1 MHVALYARYSSE
13 HQREASIA
21 DQFRTC
27 ERSAQSQGW
36 TVSHR
41 YEDKAITGSRA
52 DRPGYQRLLQEA
64 QARRFDILLVDD
76 LSRLTRDEAESIQLR
91 RRLAFWGI
99 RLIGVSDGYDSAA
112 KGHKLQASVRG
123 IMNELYLDDLREKTH
138 RGLMGQALKGYS
150 CGGRAYG
157 YRRVSI
163 EDPSKQDEYGR
174 SVITA
179 VRWEPDAEP
188 ANWVRWIFNRYA
200 SGSSPR
206 DIAAE
211 LNRLGVPSPRGGTWC
226 ASAIHGDPSDGTG
239 ILCNPRYA
247 GRVVWNRFRW
257 ERHPETKRRI
267 RRLRARQEWIE
278 LDMPELR
285 IVPQPLWEQ
294 VQGRMTG
301 RTSATLRAACRQ
313 AAGRPG
319 RYLLS
324 GLLKCAS
331 CGANYIVADR
341 YRYACAS
348 FLNRGQAVCRN
359 KCRVARRVLEQ
370 TLLRRIQEDLFT
382 EEGFAFFRRELRRV
396 LTERRKGA
404 RIQADQVQ
412 ADLRR
417 VEAEINN
424 VLRAIKARIWTATTK
439 SELELLEVEKDRLL
453 ARQPTRPALPAV
465 EVLLPRLEEQF
476 HTAIENLAKLQEER
490 IAEARRGLQLLL
502 GGHPIT
508 LHPTA
513 DGGLEAE
520 LIGDYAG
527 IVRLV
532 GEEKLNNLVAGEGF
546 EPSTFGL

>member
-27 ERSAQSQGW
+27 ERSAQSHGW

-41 YEDKAITGSRA
+41 YEDKALTGSRT
-52 DRPGYQRLLQEA
+52 DRPGYQLLLQDA

-123 IMNELYLDDLREKTH
+123 IINELYLDDLREKTH

-157 YRRVSI
+157 YRRMPI

-174 SVITA
+174 PLITA
-179 VRWEPDAEP
+179 VRWEPDAEQG
-188 ANWVRWIFNRYA
+188 NWVRWIFERYA
-200 SGSSPR
+200 AGSSPR

-211 LNRLGVPSPRGGTWC
+211 LNHLGVPSPRGGTWC
-226 ASAIHGDPSDGTG
+226 ASAIHGDPNDGTG

-247 GRVVWNRFRW
+247 GRLIWNRFRW

-278 LDMPELR
+278 VEMAELR

-294 VQGRMTG
+294 VQERMTG
-301 RTSATLRAACRQ
+301 RANAALRAACRQ

-324 GLLKCAS
+324 GLLKCGQ

-348 FLNRGQAVCRN
+348 FLNRGEAVCRN
-359 KCRVARRVLEQ
+359 HRRVARRILEHI
-370 TLLRRIQEDLFT
+370 LLRGVRTDLFT
-382 EEGFAFFRRELRRV
+382 EEGFGFFRQEVRRI
-396 LTERRKGA
+396 LADRRNET
-404 RIQADQVQ
+404 RTHADQVQ
-412 ADLRR
+412 TDLRR
-417 VEAEINN
+417 VDAEIDN
-424 VLRAIKARIWTATTK
+424 VLRALKAGIWTATTK
-439 SELELLEVEKDRLL
+439 SELELLEAEKARLL
-453 ARQPTRPALPAV
+453 GRQTARPALCTL
-465 EVLLPRLEEQF
+465 EEGLPRLEEQF
-476 HTAIENLAKLQEER
+476 RAAVENLAKLQGSR
-490 IAEARRGLQLLL
+490 IAEARRGLLLLL
-502 GGHPIT
+502 GGQPIT
-508 LHPTA
+508 LNPTD

-520 LIGDYAG
+520 MTGDYAG
-527 IVRLV
+527 LMHLME
-532 GEEKLNNLVAGEGF
+532 GDKLNNSGCG
-546 EPSTFGL
+546 GRI